1 LHDDHIG
8 RKHGAVRKQ
17 FQRTQGSRS
26 PSIQHCRSFVIP
38 AATGAPRAFAIIR
51 GIFCFTNPVNGQLPN
66 TVFDLRQN
74 VIYAHR
80 TLMRA

>member
-17 FQRTQGSRS
+17 FQRAQRSRS
-26 PSIQHCRSFVIP
+26 PAIQHCRSFAIP
-38 AATGAPRAFAIIR
+38 AATGAPRALAVVC
-51 GIFCFTNPVNGQLPN
+51 GIFCFANPVNGQLPN

-74 VIYAHR
+74 VIDAHR